1 MFYLF
6 VYLICAGQLAGILVP
21 CPEIKPKPMA
31 VKASS
36 PNHWPIEGVPP
47 NSFRFFAVLV
57 QHVKS

>member
-36 PNHWPIEGVPP
+36 PNHWITR
-47 NSFRFFAVLV
+47 RFGKICFK
-57 QHVKS
+57 Q

>member
-36 PNHWPIEGVPP
+36 PNHWITRGFGKICFKQQISV
-47 NSFRFFAVLV
+47 AYK
-57 QHVKS
+57 Q